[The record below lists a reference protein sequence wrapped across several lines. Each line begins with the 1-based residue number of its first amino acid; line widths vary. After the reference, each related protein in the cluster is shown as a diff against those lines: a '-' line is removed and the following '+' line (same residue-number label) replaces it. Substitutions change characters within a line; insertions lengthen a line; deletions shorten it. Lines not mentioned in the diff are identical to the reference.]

1 MSLRSLLHKSQPEQ
15 QFLLFQS
22 SSSQSAL
29 PILRSLLAVKSQTS
43 TLLFC
48 LLYPPSDLVEG
59 ASGDVQV
66 HDYLDHI
73 PGYSAD
79 TPDIQTSIAAA
90 VEKAPAGAL
99 SIVIDSVDSLASD
112 IGSDAETFTF
122 LRELVSIVASRPGPS
137 RLILH
142 TVTPQPIL
150 IQSSFSSSLTHI
162 TVYPPVILTHLASE
176 YLTPPP
182 PLSPEPK
189 FWGVFLPFSERASE
203 TDRLVY
209 GPEGQGSGSQ
219 EEIIVQILVRYGG
232 KSTSRRRS
240 VERVLEG
247 WSMVYN
253 VPVELSELTSLK
265 KIYSAKKAEQS
276 IPDPTQNV
284 SFNLNLTPQQQQSR
298 AQVPLP
304 YAHESKPD
312 PIQGAAIFYDPD
324 SADDI
329 DDDDPDEDLDI

>member
-59 ASGDVQV
+59 AREDVQV
-66 HDYLDHI
+66 HDCLDCV
-73 PGYSAD
+73 PGYSTD
-79 TPDIQTSIAAA
+79 DVDVRTTIIAAI
-90 VEKAPAGAL
+90 EKAPAGAL
-99 SIVIDSVDSLASD
+99 SIVIDSVDTLTSD
-112 IGSDAETFTF
+112 FGSDAETIKF
-122 LRELVSIVASRPGPS
+122 LRELASIVASWPSPS
-137 RLILH
+137 RLIIH
-142 TVTPQPIL
+142 TITPQPIL
-150 IQSSFSSSLTHI
+150 VQSSFSPSLTHI
-162 TVYPPVILTHLASE
+162 TVYPPVLLTHLATE

-209 GPEGQGSGSQ
+209 GPEGRGSGSQ
-219 EEIIVQILVRYGG
+219 EEMIVQILVRYGG

-240 VERVLEG
+240 VERFLEG
-247 WSMVYN
+247 WSMVHNIY
-253 VPVELSELTSLK
+253 VELSELSSLK
-265 KIYSAKKAEQS
+265 KIYAAKKTSA
-276 IPDPTQNV
+276 PDPTQNV
-284 SFNLNLTPQQQQSR
+284 SFNLNLTPSQQQSR

>member
-99 SIVIDSVDSLASD
+99 SIVIDSVDTLASD

-219 EEIIVQILVRYGG
+219 EEIIVQILDG
-232 KSTSRRRS
+232 
-240 VERVLEG
+240 
-247 WSMVYN
+247 
-253 VPVELSELTSLK
+253 

-304 YAHESKPD
+304 YAHESSKPD